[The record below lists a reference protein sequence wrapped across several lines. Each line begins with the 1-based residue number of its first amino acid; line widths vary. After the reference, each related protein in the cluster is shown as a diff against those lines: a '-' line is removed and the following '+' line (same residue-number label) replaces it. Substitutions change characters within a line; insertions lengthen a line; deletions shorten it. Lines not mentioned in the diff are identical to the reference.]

1 MTAADQ
7 VLGLKLTPSQRSE
20 FARRGSGS
28 AARSIFG
35 GFAEM
40 AAGERA
46 DGSDCIA
53 HSLAEPEHWPLKVLV
68 AVTSRSAKPVSST
81 DGMNQTMKTSPYYPA
96 WVAGVAADLD
106 EARDAIM
113 GQDFERLAEV
123 SEFSALKMHASAL
136 AARPGVIYWNA
147 RHHGLYPSR
156 PSAEG
161 GRPCGVLYR
170 RRGAAAKG
178 GLLAGGCRAWLRV
191 SL

>member
-1 MTAADQ
+1 
-7 VLGLKLTPSQRSE
+7 
-20 FARRGSGS
+20 
-28 AARSIFG
+28 
-35 GFAEM
+35 
-40 AAGERA
+40 
-46 DGSDCIA
+46 
-53 HSLAEPEHWPLKVLV
+53 V

-147 RHHGLYPSR
+147 ATMACIHRVRALRAAGHAVFFTVDAGPQLKAVCLPEAAERVARELVTVDGVVEVMHSGLGP
-156 PSAEG
+156 
-161 GRPCGVLYR
+161 
-170 RRGAAAKG
+170 GAR
-178 GLLAGGCRAWLRV
+178 LLP
-191 SL
+191 